1 MTRPVATPDR
11 FERDIE
17 CDSCDSKPTRLRAWA
32 DLNGLDRMEVE
43 SIAELSMDDIRTL
56 AHYGEGGIDGECETC
71 APAATAT
78 AQHLG
83 ELGGCAT
90 SMLEVPRR
98 PPSSSPEALLIPG
111 RQHRRA

>member
-1 MTRPVATPDR
+1 MTKPAATPDR

-17 CDSCDSKPTRLRAWA
+17 CNSCDGKPTRLRAWA

-71 APAATAT
+71 APAAA
-78 AQHLG
+78 AQHLAK
-83 ELGGCAT
+83 LGGCAA
-90 SMLEVPRR
+90 SMPEVPRR
-98 PPSSSPEALLIPG
+98 QPVSSLEALLIPG
-111 RQHRRA
+111 RQQRRE